1 VKIVKNIVKLFKM
14 TYEEEYQPR
23 NREKSKQAKY
33 GMIWCAYCDRDM
45 VGDIGKCSYCG
56 RFNNRKKIRYE

>member
-1 VKIVKNIVKLFKM
+1 MN
-14 TYEEEYQPR
+14 YEDEYQPR

-33 GMIWCAYCDRDM
+33 GVVWCAYCDRDM

-56 RFNNRKKIRYE
+56 RYNNRKKIRYE